1 MATKLLLICIIIN
14 ECIQVSTTSQ
24 REIELFC
31 LPYKKSQR
39 VVMKRIMTINYNH
52 KKCEI

>member
-1 MATKLLLICIIIN
+1 MNEYIQSSTKY
-14 ECIQVSTTSQ
+14 E

-31 LPYKKSQR
+31 FPYKKSQR
-39 VVMKRIMTINYNH
+39 VAMKRIMTINYNH